1 MRILFDCIALLLG
14 LAFGSFTNV
23 LIYRRTFSLKKLSAP
38 SACLSCRNKILRRDN
53 LPIVSWLLLR
63 GKCRSCGSSISPI
76 YPIVELS
83 VGLLFLAFATLTDP
97 FLPDATPSA
106 MGQRLLVLLAL
117 WWLACAGIALVV
129 IDFKEFIL
137 PNAIVYPTFVVAVLA
152 FGASSIIG
160 GDFEPLARS
169 TIGVAASAGIFTLIL
184 LVAPQGMGVGDL
196 KLAGVLGFYLGWF
209 GWGALFIGLLT
220 PFLFGSV
227 FGISQIWSKRA
238 ILKSRIAFGPWMV
251 FGALFAIFFG
261 NQIWD
266 GYVEFLQQA
275 IN

>member
-23 LIYRRTFSLKKLSAP
+23 LIYRRTSSLKTLSSP
-38 SACLSCRNKILRRDN
+38 SACLSCKNKILRRDN

-63 GKCRSCGSSISPI
+63 GKCRSCGSTISPI
-76 YPIVELS
+76 YPLVELS

-97 FLPDATPSA
+97 FLPDATTSA

-117 WWLACAGIALVV
+117 WWLACAGIALMV

-152 FGASSIIG
+152 FGAASIIG
-160 GDFEPLARS
+160 ADFEPLARS
-169 TIGVAASAGIFTLIL
+169 AIGMVASLAIFSLIVM
-184 LVAPQGMGVGDL
+184 VAPQGMGIGDL
-196 KLAGVLGFYLGWF
+196 KLAGALGLYLGWF
-209 GWGALFIGLLT
+209 GWGTLFIGLLT
-220 PFLFGSV
+220 PFLFASV

-251 FGALFAIFFG
+251 FGAFFAIFFG
-261 NQIWD
+261 NQIW
-266 GYVEFLQQA
+266 GSYVEILQRA
-275 IN
+275 IS